1 MSGENKCGCWPLA
14 GAMSSTNCRFPELHA
29 DFDKALAH
37 LKALILAQAFRSEVS
52 DAASDF
58 VKEHE

>member
-1 MSGENKCGCWPLA
+1 MSEKCGCEAHL
-14 GAMSSTNCRFPELHA
+14 GHLVYDDRCTFPELHA
-29 DFDKALAH
+29 DFAEALAH